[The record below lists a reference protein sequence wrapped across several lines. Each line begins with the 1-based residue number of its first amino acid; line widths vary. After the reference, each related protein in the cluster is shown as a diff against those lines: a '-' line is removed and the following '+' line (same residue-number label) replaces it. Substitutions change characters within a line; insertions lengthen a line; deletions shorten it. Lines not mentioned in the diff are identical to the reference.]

1 MSETALVDA
10 PLKWRFL
17 RKVTRLWSYERDPK
31 GGSFERFFHY
41 ALKTLCLPSIIII
54 WNL

>member
-17 RKVTRLWSYERDPK
+17 RKVTRLWSYESDPLE
-31 GGSFERFFHY
+31 SD
-41 ALKTLCLPSIIII
+41 PP
-54 WNL
+54 